1 MDYKTND
8 IIKSLEELTLV
19 YNNNIDCGKNPKLCN
34 YGILLSQT
42 INKTILFLERQSQ
55 NQSQSQSQNQ
65 INNYKNN
72 IVSPDTNINYVQ
84 LSKINN
90 YKN

>member
-1 MDYKTND
+1 MDYKSND

-19 YNNNIDCGKNPKLCN
+19 YNNNIDCSKTPKLCD

-42 INKTILFLERQSQ
+42 INKTILFLESQ
-55 NQSQSQSQNQ
+55 NQK
-65 INNYKNN
+65 NNTYKNK
-72 IVSPDTNINYVQ
+72 IVSPDININYEQ

-90 YKN
+90 CKN

>member
-1 MDYKTND
+1 MDYKKND

-19 YNNNIDCGKNPKLCN
+19 YNNNIDCSKTPKLCD

-42 INKTILFLERQSQ
+42 INKTILFLESQ
-55 NQSQSQSQNQ
+55 NQNQNT
-65 INNYKNN
+65 YKNK
-72 IVSPDTNINYVQ
+72 IVSPDININYEQ

-90 YKN
+90 CKN

>member
-1 MDYKTND
+1 MDYKRND

-19 YNNNIDCGKNPKLCN
+19 YNNNIDCSKTPKLCE

-42 INKTILFLERQSQ
+42 INKTILFLESQ
-55 NQSQSQSQNQ
+55 KQK
-65 INNYKNN
+65 NNNTYKNK
-72 IVSPDTNINYVQ
+72 IVSPDININYEQ

-90 YKN
+90 CKN

>member
-1 MDYKTND
+1 MDYKRND

-19 YNNNIDCGKNPKLCN
+19 YNNNIDCSKTPKLCD

-42 INKTILFLERQSQ
+42 INKTILFLESQ
-55 NQSQSQSQNQ
+55 NQK
-65 INNYKNN
+65 NNTYKNK
-72 IVSPDTNINYVQ
+72 IVSPDININYEQ

-90 YKN
+90 CKN

>member
-19 YNNNIDCGKNPKLCN
+19 YNNNIDCSKNPKLCN

-42 INKTILFLERQSQ
+42 INKTILFLESQ
-55 NQSQSQSQNQ
+55 NQK
-65 INNYKNN
+65 NNTYKNK
-72 IVSPDTNINYVQ
+72 IVSPDININYEQ

-90 YKN
+90 CKN

>member
-19 YNNNIDCGKNPKLCN
+19 YNNNIDCSKNPKLCN

-42 INKTILFLERQSQ
+42 INKTILFLE
-55 NQSQSQSQNQ
+55 SQSQSQ

>member
-1 MDYKTND
+1 MDYKKND

-19 YNNNIDCGKNPKLCN
+19 YNNNIDCSKTPKLCD

-42 INKTILFLERQSQ
+42 INKTILFLESQ
-55 NQSQSQSQNQ
+55 KQK
-65 INNYKNN
+65 NNNTYKNK
-72 IVSPDTNINYVQ
+72 IVSPDININYEQ

-90 YKN
+90 CKN

>member
-1 MDYKTND
+1 MDYKRND

-19 YNNNIDCGKNPKLCN
+19 YNNNIDCSKTPKLCD

-42 INKTILFLERQSQ
+42 INKTILFLESQ
-55 NQSQSQSQNQ
+55 NQK
-65 INNYKNN
+65 NNNTYKNK
-72 IVSPDTNINYVQ
+72 IVSPDININYEQ

-90 YKN
+90 CKN

>member
-42 INKTILFLERQSQ
+42 INKTILFLES
-55 NQSQSQSQNQ
+55 QSQSQSQ

>member
-42 INKTILFLERQSQ
+42 INKTILFLESQ
-55 NQSQSQSQNQ
+55 NQK
-65 INNYKNN
+65 NNTTYKNK
-72 IVSPDTNINYVQ
+72 IVAPDININYEQ
-84 LSKINN
+84 LSKFNN
-90 YKN
+90 CKN